1 MLLCGIPEWSSKGF
15 FFFFFITKLNSKEIY
30 YWQKKQ
36 ESKHIIRYEMSYGI
50 VLNYFY
56 VYLYVFVMQ
65 SFGMHLISLQV
76 HKYPSK
82 CKLHLSLII

>member
-1 MLLCGIPEWSSKGF
+1 
-15 FFFFFITKLNSKEIY
+15 
-30 YWQKKQ
+30 
-36 ESKHIIRYEMSYGI
+36 MSYGI
-50 VLNYFY
+50 ILNYFY